1 MSKKAKRRWLQLFG
15 FIIGL
20 LFGTFRPGQIQSLFP
35 VLGISVGIGYFILSK
50 VASDDEKE
58 LDDVAWF
65 IPLQMIMY
73 FIIGGAVSSSIILA
87 IELYS
92 N

>member
-15 FIIGL
+15 CLVGL
-20 LFGTFRPGQIQSLFP
+20 LFGTFRPVQVQSLFP
-35 VLGISVGIGYFILSK
+35 VLGISVGVAYFILSK
-50 VASDDEKE
+50 VSSDNDKA
-58 LDDVAWF
+58 LDDIYWF
-65 IPLQMIMY
+65 VPVQMVMY

>member
-15 FIIGL
+15 CLTGL
-20 LFGTFRPGQIQSLFP
+20 LFGLLRAQQIQSLFP

-50 VASDDEKE
+50 TASDSDKE
-58 LDDVAWF
+58 LDDIAWF
-65 IPLQMIMY
+65 IPVQMVMY
-73 FIIGGAVSSSIILA
+73 FIIGGAISSSIVLA